1 MFTHLF
7 RKSVLALVL
16 LGAATSFAAA
26 QTLEQ
31 VKQRGTLIVGVKA
44 DYKPFGFRDPSGKIV
59 GFGPDLAKLVA
70 DTIGV
75 KLQLVPVVAS
85 NRMQFLQQGKIDLM
99 IATMNDTKERRK
111 VVGIVLPDY
120 YASGVNVLATKS
132 ANLKQWNDLKGKKIC
147 AIQGSWYNK
156 TVAEKYGAQIVAF
169 KGVTEAENALL
180 QGNCVGFLYDN
191 TAFAG
196 PLSDTKT
203 WGKYEMPLPTI
214 LESPMGMAVRHDE
227 LDKVF
232 GRFMSGMI
240 YTWHRT
246 GKLIEIEKKWHI
258 PASKWLAKM
267 HEKYSTDSEPPSY

>member
-1 MFTHLF
+1 MSTHLF
-7 RKSVLALVL
+7 RKGLLALVL

-120 YASGVNVLATKS
+120 YASGVNVLAAKS

-180 QGNCVGFLYDN
+180 QGNCIGFLYDN

-258 PASKWLAKM
+258 PSSKWLAKM
-267 HEKYSTDSEPPSY
+267 HEKYSADSEPPNY